1 MKRRVATI
9 SIAVFGLA
17 AIFAATA
24 TASARPPIAHP
35 SVIGGSPATIAA
47 FPWLADIQGEE
58 SPGSFFGCTG
68 TVVAPRVILTAGHC
82 VEDLESSTVY
92 PASGYGVATGIADV
106 SQLQPQNVS
115 LVSKVLVYPGF
126 STATL
131 RGDAGLLILSA
142 PVSAP
147 ALPLATGSDS
157 SLLQPQTSLTIA
169 GWGLTE
175 GGAKEPPTGL
185 QSASTVVQ
193 STAYC
198 KQHSAKYY
206 PFYSAATQLCTVDPG
221 HVISTC
227 HGDSGGPA
235 IALRGDGSPVEVGIT
250 SLGGPNCKA
259 SLPDV
264 FTRVD
269 QVSSWVASWIAAVE
283 SGAAPPT
290 VKVPKEGLPKLSFA
304 RAKYLAS
311 LGLTE
316 DFGYRFRR
324 ADEKRIDCVRVER
337 EKVKCGV
344 SWSQGGNDY
353 YGTITVYFAIYHNT
367 VAWND
372 RYKIHWVDDRCW
384 FSSGHRQACTVHT
397 QIR

>member
-1 MKRRVATI
+1 MRRRISTI
-9 SIAVFGLA
+9 SIAVLA
-17 AIFAATA
+17 LVAIFAVPAA
-24 TASARPPIAHP
+24 ASAQPPIAHP

-58 SPGSFFGCTG
+58 SPGNFFGCTG

-92 PASGYGVATGIADV
+92 PASGYGVATGIADI
-106 SQLQPQNVS
+106 SQLQHQNVS

-131 RGDAGLLILSA
+131 RGDAGLLVLSA

-147 ALPLATGSDS
+147 ALPLATASDS
-157 SLLQPQTSLTIA
+157 SLLHPQTPLTIA

-175 GGAKEPPTGL
+175 GGAEEAPTGL
-185 QSASTVVQ
+185 QSASTIIQ
-193 STAYC
+193 SSAYC

-206 PFYSAATQLCTVDPG
+206 PFYSSATQLCTIDPG
-221 HVISTC
+221 HAIGTC

-235 IALRGDGSPVEVGIT
+235 IALRADGSPVEIGIT
-250 SLGGPNCKA
+250 SLGGPDCKP

-290 VKVPKEGLPKLSFA
+290 VKVPKEGLPKLSFT
-304 RAKYLAS
+304 RAKYLAG

-316 DFGYRFRR
+316 DFRYRFRS
-324 ADEKRIDCVRVER
+324 ATQKRIGCVRVER

-344 SWSQGGNDY
+344 SWFQGGNDY

-372 RYKIHWVDDRCW
+372 RYKIHWVDDQC
-384 FSSGHRQACTVHT
+384 FFSGHRQSCAIHT
-397 QIR
+397 QTR